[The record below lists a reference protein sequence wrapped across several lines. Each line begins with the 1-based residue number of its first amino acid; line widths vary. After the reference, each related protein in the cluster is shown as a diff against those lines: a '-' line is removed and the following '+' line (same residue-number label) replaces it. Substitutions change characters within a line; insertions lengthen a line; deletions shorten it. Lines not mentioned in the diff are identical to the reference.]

1 MSMRDWKMPALAST
15 VFLAVVVGRAP
26 AQGPADQGKPAAVV
40 DGTPISMAELEAV
53 LKQAPPSPTPLT
65 DAQKKHMRDEAL
77 MMMVDDILL
86 QQYLRK
92 NGPQVDPNEVPK
104 KIAEL
109 ELGLKKQNKVLQD
122 FLKETGQSEA
132 QLRISV
138 LSMLQWE
145 AFVKQHL
152 TDEDVKKYY
161 VESKD
166 FFDRTAV
173 RASHIVIRIP
183 PTASDTER
191 ETAKAKLAAL
201 KQEIEAGRI
210 DFAEAAKK
218 NSQCTSAPNGGDIGY
233 FPRKMMVEEPFA
245 RVAFALN
252 VGQISDVVQTGYGVH
267 LIKVTDRKQGQ
278 PSDFNKMKEEVREM
292 CIEEMRMALLSE
304 LRKTAHV
311 EINLQ

>member
-1 MSMRDWKMPALAST
+1 MSMRNWKMPALVST
-15 VFLAVVVGRAP
+15 MILALVAVRAP

-40 DGTPISMAELEAV
+40 DGTPISMTELEAV

-65 DAQKKHMRDEAL
+65 DSQKKHMRDEAL

-86 QQYLRK
+86 QQFLRN

-109 ELGLKKQNKVLQD
+109 EVGLKKQNKILQD

-132 QLRISV
+132 QLRMSV

-152 TDEDVKKYY
+152 TDDDVKKYY
-161 VESKD
+161 LESKD

-183 PTASDTER
+183 STASSTER
-191 ETAKAKLAAL
+191 EAAKAKLAAL

-218 NSQCTSAPNGGDIGY
+218 QSQCTSAPNGGDIGY
-233 FPRKMMVEEPFA
+233 FPR
-245 RVAFALN
+245 
-252 VGQISDVVQTGYGVH
+252 
-267 LIKVTDRKQGQ
+267 
-278 PSDFNKMKEEVREM
+278 
-292 CIEEMRMALLSE
+292 
-304 LRKTAHV
+304 
-311 EINLQ
+311 